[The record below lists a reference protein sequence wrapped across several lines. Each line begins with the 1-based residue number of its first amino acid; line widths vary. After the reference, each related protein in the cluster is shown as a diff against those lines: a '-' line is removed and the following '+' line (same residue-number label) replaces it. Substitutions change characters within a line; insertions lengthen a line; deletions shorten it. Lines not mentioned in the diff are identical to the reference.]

1 MEPVFPINVKLNLVE
16 GKKFYRYTY
25 NEYTTINGQTHRSE
39 LNKNFHVTLKRLE
52 GEEDRFEYH
61 IEIFDRV
68 HRDKELS
75 LSEKDFLARIAEI
88 NDEVVLL
95 TDEYGRLK
103 NIQGLP
109 VLQDKVEKAVEKLS
123 RSYVGRKAEDFY
135 VFLKDFYQK
144 EYLVGKDFLKN
155 NHFGMILH
163 PFYGRYEQEN
173 EVKHRVRYR
182 NFMENTIIDI
192 DEHVELEAMRC
203 DDELLLIQYT
213 GNIPSD
219 KNWEMFYGEMK
230 RKEIDYNSETDVPKL
245 DKYKGQILLDFTT
258 KEVLEH
264 KLTIEFSL
272 GDNYQKKIICHIKEI
287 SHEEL

>member
-1 MEPVFPINVKLNLVE
+1 MEPVFPIDVKLNLFE
-16 GKKFYRYTY
+16 GKKFYRYSY
-25 NEYTTINGQTHRSE
+25 NEYTIINGQTHRSE

-52 GEEDRFEYH
+52 QEIFEYH

-88 NDEVVLL
+88 NDDVVLI

-103 NIQGLP
+103 NVQGLS
-109 VLQDKVEKAVEKLS
+109 VLQNKVEKTVEKLS
-123 RSYVGRKAEDFY
+123 RSYVGKQAEDTY
-135 VFLKDFYQK
+135 RFLKEFYQK
-144 EYLVGKDFLKN
+144 EHLLGQDFLKN

-163 PFYGRYEQEN
+163 QFYGRYEQEDTAKN
-173 EVKHRVRYR
+173 SVRYR
-182 NFMENTIIDI
+182 NFMDNTVIDI
-192 DEHVELEAMRC
+192 EEHVQTEAMRC
-203 DDELLLIQYT
+203 DDELLLLQYR
-213 GNIPSD
+213 GHIPSD

-230 RKEIDYNSETDVPKL
+230 RKELAYNSETDIPKL
-245 DKYKGQILLDFTT
+245 DQYKGQILLNFKT

-272 GDNYQKKIICHIKEI
+272 GEHYQKKIIYHLKEI
-287 SHEEL
+287 SDEEL

>member
-1 MEPVFPINVKLNLVE
+1 MEPVFPIDIKLNLFE

-25 NEYTTINGQTHRSE
+25 NEYTTTHGETHRSE

-52 GEEDRFEYH
+52 EERFEYH
-61 IEIFDRV
+61 IETFDRV

-75 LSEKDFLARIAEI
+75 LSEKDFLNRIADI
-88 NDEVVLL
+88 NDDVVLI

-103 NIQGLP
+103 DVQGLP
-109 VLQDKVEKAVEKLS
+109 VLQDKVKKTVEKLS
-123 RSYVGRKAEDFY
+123 RTYVGKSAEDSY
-135 VFLKDFYQK
+135 QFLKEFYQK
-144 EYLVGKDFLKN
+144 EHLVGKDFLKN
-155 NHFGMILH
+155 NHFGMVLH
-163 PFYGRYEQEN
+163 KFYGWYEEEN
-173 EVKHRVRYR
+173 QVNHSVRYR
-182 NFMENTIIDI
+182 NFMANTVIDI
-192 DEHVELEAMRC
+192 EERIQTEAMRC
-203 DDELLLIQYT
+203 DDELLLLQYI

-230 RKEIDYNSETDVPKL
+230 RKEIAYHSESDVPKL

-272 GDNYQKKIICHIKEI
+272 GENYQKKIIYHIKEI